1 MNFNSEKLF
10 LLSSAVLTVAL
21 ATTSASANKPINVTS
36 ASNNFNNF
44 SSNTTYTASGKM
56 DRKTAVMLTNLLRN
70 PHLQVRAK
78 INGQPLQ
85 TISPKPA
92 MKNPMDILANYT
104 ITGKTDRKTV
114 LRLKKLLQ
122 SNQGLQIN
130 AEASFNKKSQRT
142 VYAPRAQNY
151 NRFISGYTPFYSNVT
166 PPTYVQGNVVWVP
179 VLIHQQP
186 MVNAPYIMPSATPE
200 LIAGN

>member
-1 MNFNSEKLF
+1 MKLNAEKLY
-10 LLSSAVLTVAL
+10 LLSGAALTVAL
-21 ATTSASANKPINVTS
+21 ATTSVSANKPTNAFS
-36 ASNNFNNF
+36 APNSLTN
-44 SSNTTYTASGKM
+44 NTTYTASGKM

-114 LRLKKLLQ
+114 LRLKELLQ
-122 SNQGLQIN
+122 NNQHLQIN
-130 AEASFNKKSQRT
+130 AEASFNKNTQRIAHAEKKQAHNHF
-142 VYAPRAQNY
+142 VA
-151 NRFISGYTPFYSNVT
+151 GYTPFYSNVT
-166 PPTYVQGNVVWVP
+166 PPTYVQGNTVWVP
-179 VLIHQQP
+179 VLINQP
-186 MVNAPYIMPSATPE
+186 MVNLPISTPE
-200 LIAGN
+200 MLAGK

>member
-1 MNFNSEKLF
+1 MKINAEKLY
-10 LLSSAVLTVAL
+10 LLSSAALTVAL
-21 ATTSASANKPINVTS
+21 ATTSASANKPTI
-36 ASNNFNNF
+36 AFNAPN
-44 SSNTTYTASGKM
+44 SLNDNATYTASGKM

-92 MKNPMDILANYT
+92 MKNPINILANYT

-122 SNQGLQIN
+122 NNQHLQIQ
-130 AEASFNKKSQRT
+130 AEANFNNNTQRVVT
-142 VYAPRAQNY
+142 APKIQNH
-151 NRFISGYTPFYSNVT
+151 NRFIAGYTPFYSKVT
-166 PPTYVQGNVVWVP
+166 PPAYVQGNTVWVP
-179 VLIHQQP
+179 VLINEP
-186 MVNAPYIMPSATPE
+186 I
-200 LIAGN
+200 

>member
-1 MNFNSEKLF
+1 MKLNAEKLY
-10 LLSSAVLTVAL
+10 LLSSAVFTVAL
-21 ATTSASANKPINVTS
+21 VTTSASANKPINVIS
-36 ASNNFNNF
+36 ASNSF
-44 SSNTTYTASGKM
+44 SDSTTYTASGTM

-70 PHLQVRAK
+70 PHLQVRAE

-92 MKNPMDILANYT
+92 MKNPMNILANYT

-122 SNQGLQIN
+122 NNQYLQIN
-130 AEASFNKKSQRT
+130 AEANFNTNAQRVANVPT
-142 VYAPRAQNY
+142 FQNY
-151 NRFISGYTPFYSNVT
+151 NRFIPSYTPFYSNVT
-166 PPTYVQGNVVWVP
+166 PPTYLQGNTVWVP
-179 VLIHQQP
+179 VLINQQS
-186 MVNAPYIMPSATPE
+186 MINAPIVAPE

>member
-1 MNFNSEKLF
+1 MKLNAEKLY
-10 LLSSAVLTVAL
+10 LLSSAALTIAL
-21 ATTSASANKPINVTS
+21 ATTSASANKPTNAFS
-36 ASNNFNNF
+36 ASNNLSN
-44 SSNTTYTASGKM
+44 NTTYTASGKM

-92 MKNPMDILANYT
+92 MKNPMNILANYT

-122 SNQGLQIN
+122 NNQHLQIN
-130 AEASFNKKSQRT
+130 AEANFNKNTQR
-142 VYAPRAQNY
+142 VAHAEINQVH
-151 NRFISGYTPFYSNVT
+151 NRFIAGYTPFYSNVT
-166 PPTYVQGNVVWVP
+166 PPTYTQGNILWVP
-179 VLIHQQP
+179 VLINQQST
-186 MVNAPYIMPSATPE
+186 VNAPIATPE
-200 LIAGN
+200 MLAGK